1 MLTGAVQVASY
12 TSDILVKHTLT
23 SRVYRL
29 GERKARVGRWGRTR
43 GEAPKLDASTRALFR
58 LPTLSL
64 SQPYRHAEMGRAAPV
79 SPQYSPSTLPVATDS
94 NHTRPRRNAAQST
107 TTTTTRA
114 ANRPT
119 MTATTA
125 EEEEEPDPTSAKRR
139 QLGNAPR
146 PRSTRARAR
155 RTQRARER
163 NAQTRTTTTT
173 ATTTVTVTVTEK
185 ARQARAKR
193 ATSPKRRVLLPSLTI
208 EKNEN

>member
-107 TTTTTRA
+107 TTRA